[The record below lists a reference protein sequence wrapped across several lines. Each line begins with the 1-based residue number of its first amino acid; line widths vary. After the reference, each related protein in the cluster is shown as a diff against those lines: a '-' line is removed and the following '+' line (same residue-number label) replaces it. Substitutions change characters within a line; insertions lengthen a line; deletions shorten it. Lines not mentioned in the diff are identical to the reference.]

1 MQLLLETLR
10 ATARRRGLTDA
21 AWAAAAGLRK
31 ETLSRL
37 RGRSTCDLATLQALA
52 RAVGTELRVSPAGE
66 RRTTPDGHFPAAV
79 DRDYEADLLDLC
91 ASGAL
96 DAEAWRAAGPA
107 FFVAGL
113 AVLLA
118 GARGF
123 DRSRFLALA
132 ERLHPGSTA
141 PEAFAQWLARSPV
154 RPSRFLP
161 MLEAR
166 RRAA

>member
-1 MQLLLETLR
+1 MQFLLETLR

-37 RGRSTCDLATLQALA
+37 RGRATCDFATLQALA
-52 RAVGTELRVSPAGE
+52 RAVGAELGVSPAGA

-79 DRDYEADLLDLC
+79 DREYEADLLDLC
-91 ASGAL
+91 ASGAS

-123 DRSRFLALA
+123 
-132 ERLHPGSTA
+132 
-141 PEAFAQWLARSPV
+141 
-154 RPSRFLP
+154 
-161 MLEAR
+161 
-166 RRAA
+166 